1 MGANLQKREEQSKD
15 TLSEEGYLPGTLLHL
30 IKSITG
36 GANEKD
42 FTLVLAIRGKVIS
55 YNVKSKTLKE
65 LHHLSTDDLDDWG
78 ASWYEVHEMA
88 MVSAIQEAQ
97 KDNLR
102 SFNDYMMT
110 VLEGD
115 SLIMSLTSSPQ
126 VSSGQFSMELLPLA
140 NKPVLERKAAAY
152 AEVVKNLNNAREHS
166 FPFKKPQKSI
176 QEIAKALTGSL
187 ISLKVIQADQE
198 NRKLIFSEKEAMW
211 YQQINVFKGAYESLG
226 LDASSGKSVSMQKI

>member
-1 MGANLQKREEQSKD
+1 MGANLQRREEQCKD
-15 TLSEEGYLPGTLLHL
+15 TLGEEGYLP
-30 IKSITG
+30 G

-42 FTLVLAIRGKVIS
+42 FTPVLAIRGKVIS

-78 ASWYEVHEMA
+78 ASWSDVAWSHRTSTCSHQVHEMA

-110 VLEGD
+110 VLEEGIRP
-115 SLIMSLTSSPQ
+115 SQIMSLTSSPQ

-152 AEVVKNLNNAREHS
+152 AEVVKNLNNARERS
-166 FPFKKPQKSI
+166 FPFKRKPQKSI

-187 ISLKVIQADQE
+187 ISLKPTT
-198 NRKLIFSEKEAMW
+198 
-211 YQQINVFKGAYESLG
+211 VFKGAYESLG
-226 LDASSGKSVSMQKI
+226 LDASSGKSTLMGEGST